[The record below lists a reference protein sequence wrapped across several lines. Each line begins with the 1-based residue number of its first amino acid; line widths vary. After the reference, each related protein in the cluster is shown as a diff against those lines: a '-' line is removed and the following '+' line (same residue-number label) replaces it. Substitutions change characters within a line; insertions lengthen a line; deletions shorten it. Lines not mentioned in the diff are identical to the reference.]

1 MKLTLDTILVIV
13 SGIASWLT
21 ALTGLIFG
29 YKSWKTSKVDAAKQF
44 MEAENSEELFKARH
58 AIYSCQDI
66 FEVKEIYL
74 TQVASHYHFWGL
86 MVKKGFLPKWVFQGD
101 PGESALQLY
110 SLLKPYIDKRR
121 DEKKSYAEN
130 YIWLISKIEQ
140 MK

>member
-29 YKSWKTSKVDAAKQF
+29 YKSWKTSKLDAVKQF
-44 MEAENSEELFKARH
+44 MEAENSEELFEARH

-66 FEVKEIYL
+66 S
-74 TQVASHYHFWGL
+74 Q
-86 MVKKGFLPKWVFQGD
+86 
-101 PGESALQLY
+101 
-110 SLLKPYIDKRR
+110 
-121 DEKKSYAEN
+121 
-130 YIWLISKIEQ
+130 IEQ

>member
-58 AIYSCQDI
+58 AIYSCKDI
-66 FEVKEIYL
+66 FKVTRSSCRSVKMSNKRNRNNFIKIN
-74 TQVASHYHFWGL
+74 GL
-86 MVKKGFLPKWVFQGD
+86 VK
-101 PGESALQLY
+101 
-110 SLLKPYIDKRR
+110 
-121 DEKKSYAEN
+121 
-130 YIWLISKIEQ
+130 
-140 MK
+140 